1 MYSTPFSTEV
11 LKTHRLFYILR
22 HLDSTSGE
30 LQFYIQTTGGKEPF
44 TNVSLFEMN
53 NNKLLVA
60 FEDQFKNTGKYNLIA
75 SNGTTEEIVPLQSFE
90 RVWDYYNKSTSS
102 SEGFF
107 VFMNSVPVNIG
118 GLDWRCDNAKY
129 GPLGYNVG
137 RDHSEP
143 MLKTLNQIR
152 VYEPVISVNS
162 VGHVVY
168 AHVDITED
176 TEDYFINGNPI
187 PFYGRTLSEVMKQVS
202 EWALTAEEPFNNTE
216 EMSLDCKE
224 FIEKTG
230 FAHTL
235 VDEQVDMQVFEYL
248 KGNENARVR
257 PTNTVPDSPQ
267 LLMFVKNNIAY
278 SSLSALLTL
287 HPDAWDAEEVLAIE
301 SAELLV
307 DIEAFVRQYI
317 PETVPFSLDN
327 TEDAIAY
334 ATDVLKYNDFTQFLK
349 LKLNYYK
356 VKKRLLDRLVVSLD
370 QDF

>member
-1 MYSTPFSTEV
+1 
-11 LKTHRLFYILR
+11 
-22 HLDSTSGE
+22 
-30 LQFYIQTTGGKEPF
+30 
-44 TNVSLFEMN
+44 MN

-75 SNGTTEEIVPLQSFE
+75 SNGVVEEIVPLQSFE
-90 RVWDYYNKSTSS
+90 RIWDYYNKPVDS

-143 MLKTLNQIR
+143 MLKTLRQIN
-152 VYEPVISVNS
+152 VYEPVMSVNS
-162 VGHVVY
+162 VGHLVY
-168 AHVDITED
+168 AHVDLAQE

-187 PFYGRTLSEVMKQVS
+187 PFYGRTLSETLKQVT
-202 EWALTAEEPFNNTE
+202 EWALVAEEPFNNTE
-216 EMSLDCKE
+216 EMALDCKE
-224 FIEKTG
+224 FISKIEFDSALLDYQK
-230 FAHTL
+230 
-235 VDEQVDMQVFEYL
+235 DMQVFEYL
-248 KGNENARVR
+248 KGNENARMR
-257 PTNTVPDSPQ
+257 PEGIQPDTNEI
-267 LLMFVKNNIAY
+267 LMFVKNRIAY

-287 HPDAWDAEEVLAIE
+287 HPDAWDAEEVLTAE
-301 SAELLV
+301 SSEILV
-307 DIEAFVRQYI
+307 DIEEFVRKYI
-317 PETVPFSLDN
+317 PETVPFSIDS
-327 TEDAIAY
+327 TEEVIAY
-334 ATDVLKYNDFTQFLK
+334 SNDVLKYDDFTQFLK